1 MNTDLNIQLPSELVD
16 ALAAQV
22 ATLLAERRRWAEI
35 ARVADYLDV
44 PLSRVRYLRS
54 IGLPARK
61 VGRRLLFD
69 LREVDE
75 FLEGLERV

>member
-16 ALAAQV
+16 ALAARV

-35 ARVADYLDV
+35 AGVADYLGV

-69 LREVDE
+69 LREVDG

>member
-1 MNTDLNIQLPSELVD
+1 MN
-16 ALAAQV
+16 
-22 ATLLAERRRWAEI
+22 ATLELPDDLIDAIAARVAERSEAQRRWAEI
-35 ARVADYLDV
+35 AGVADYLGV

-69 LREVDE
+69 LREVDG
-75 FLEGLERV
+75 FVEGLERA